1 MTNWAWSSFQLLL
14 LQDDQAVIDHPE
26 MQDLVHKYE
35 ASAVIL
41 GSALGAR
48 HLQFTGIVLEFEA
61 PLCMEATHASSS
73 QRREF
78 HAQAGKNH

>member
-1 MTNWAWSSFQLLL
+1 M
-14 LQDDQAVIDHPE
+14 DHPE

-48 HLQFTGIVLEFEA
+48 HLQFTGIA
-61 PLCMEATHASSS
+61 
-73 QRREF
+73 
-78 HAQAGKNH
+78 